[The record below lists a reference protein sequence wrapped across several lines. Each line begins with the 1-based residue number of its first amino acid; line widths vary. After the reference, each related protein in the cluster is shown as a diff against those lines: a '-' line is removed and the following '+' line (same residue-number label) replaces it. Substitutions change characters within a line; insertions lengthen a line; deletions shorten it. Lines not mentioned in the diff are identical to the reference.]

1 MVSEIIVAVAG
12 PATGGLIAA
21 IAGWWVAKRGRER
34 TREERKKRWYM
45 SVFRLVQ
52 EINVSIRTAEFMD
65 LGTDQQRLVQQF
77 GLLADQLDKERYR
90 ASLDVDSKMISAMAN
105 TTMYARRL
113 KLDVPDIRLEVYHYE
128 MLSNAKE
135 IQYYIE
141 KEIEED
147 LPRYFDQDEMEE
159 VKNRIE
165 IRQKMNQEE
174 WEKEKRSRRN
184 DDLKK
189 QRQDLR
195 EKREQNLNRER

>member
-1 MVSEIIVAVAG
+1 MVSEIIIAVAG

-21 IAGWWVAKRGRER
+21 IAGWWVAKRDRER
-34 TREERKKRWYM
+34 TREERKKQWYM

-52 EINVSIRTAEFMD
+52 EINVSIRTAEFME

-113 KLDVPDIRLEVYHYE
+113 KIDVPDIRLEVYHYE

-165 IRQKMNQEE
+165 IRQKMNHEE
-174 WEKEKRSRRN
+174 WEKG
-184 DDLKK
+184 KK
-189 QRQDLR
+189 
-195 EKREQNLNRER
+195 KSPK